1 MNIFNRASRWL
12 TLPSALAGLGWLLC
26 CLACWLACLAP
37 ANASQ
42 RWEMLSDPA
51 FQHISS
57 EQGLPHGF
65 ISSMIQDNAGFL
77 WIATTNGLTR
87 WDGYRFRTYKPQIN
101 DNNSISDIVILALHI
116 DPHGRMWIGTATG
129 GLLRYETAQDNFTR
143 FAIGPGGLSHPS
155 VTSICDDG
163 SGGLW
168 LATGAGLNHLE
179 AGSDRITQ
187 MPRNDAKFGELPES
201 RLRSVLRTQ
210 DGSVWVGSPK
220 GLLHRP
226 PGSLRFN
233 PVKLTHPA
241 GTPETATQA
250 IGINTLFEAGDNRL
264 WIGTNNS
271 GAFWY
276 DFKDKQI
283 HSLREINS
291 NDPQIATDP
300 VLAILEPH
308 PGQMW
313 FATLGRGI
321 LVLHSG
327 SNETSRIVHN
337 PMVPNSLSSNSVFSL
352 LLDRSG
358 LIWAGTNRSL
368 EHINS
373 NNQAVQTLFGI
384 ENHTTK
390 ISNPTVR
397 SILSLPNGT
406 IWLGLFNNGIDIIH
420 PERGRIKALRPDLKH
435 PETALQDDRVWALL
449 PVNNTVYIGT
459 DHGLYRAKADGSDLE
474 RVKLPGPPVDNIR
487 KLLLKGND
495 LYIGSQDGLF
505 VLDLSGAA
513 PLPRIRPK
521 GAEKLSDTHIG
532 SMVHGPDGSI
542 WIGTRNGLNQYDPA
556 SHSLRMFLPN
566 SKSGKGLAP
575 GSITSLLFDRQGRLW
590 IGTIGSGISVM
601 THNGKDATFQR
612 LGVFD
617 GLPNDAINC
626 MQTDDKGNIWIS
638 TDDGV
643 AEVDPEQLQVRAI
656 GRADGVVLSTY
667 LSGSCHTTNQGELL
681 FGGIGGLTVLQ
692 PRLLQKWHFQP
703 TLVVSEI
710 RIGGKT
716 VPASRFNQGTHT
728 PTLMIPP
735 NADSLSLEFSALD
748 FSAPELNRYAYQL
761 EGYDT
766 DWIDTDP
773 SRRLAVYTRLP
784 PGDYRLRL
792 RGSNRSGE
800 WIGEELILPL
810 HVTASWYQTWWFH
823 ALELLA
829 VLGLILAIIHI
840 RTRYLQQNRK
850 QLALQVAERTSELE
864 QKQQELVRANQDLN
878 NANDELAQSA
888 NTLRELDHIGRDIT
902 ANLDLQTA
910 FETVH
915 QHVMRLLDAP
925 SLIILRFNPELNQLE
940 LAFGR
945 EHGQPVASQGNI
957 PLQSSFSNNARTA
970 RERHEILIEVT
981 PDPGNAQATRTSRK
995 LMTALYVPLIVDHRL
1010 LGVMSMQSGLPQAYG
1025 PRERLIFRN
1034 LCAYTAIAL
1043 DNANAYHRLQEAQEK
1058 LVEQEKLAALGALV
1072 AGVAHELNTPIG
1084 NSILMLSSMQSKT
1097 SEFGAKVND
1106 GQLRRSELEGYLED
1120 ANEASR
1126 VIMRGLS
1133 SAADLV
1139 ASFKQV
1145 AVDRTTAHQRPFN
1158 LANTSNEIIA
1168 TMMNR
1173 IKLAGHQIELK
1184 MADDITLN
1192 SYPGPYGQVIAN
1204 LINNALLHA
1213 FENQVQGRMWLS
1225 ARKEGSDRV
1234 LIEFHDNGK
1243 GIAPDHLKRIFDPF
1257 FTTKM
1262 GQGGSGLGLSISYN
1276 IVTSL
1281 LNGSIRVESTPGK
1294 GTSFIMDLPLK
1305 APLR

>member
-1 MNIFNRASRWL
+1 MNIFNRAFRWL
-12 TLPSALAGLGWLLC
+12 TLPLPGLCWLLC
-26 CLACWLACLAP
+26 GLAWISH

-57 EQGLPHGF
+57 EQGLPHGY
-65 ISSMIQDNAGFL
+65 ISSMVQDKAGFL

-87 WDGYRFRTYKPQIN
+87 WDGYRFHTYKPQIN
-101 DNNSISDIVILALHI
+101 DNNSISDIVILALHL
-116 DPHGRMWIGTATG
+116 DPQGHLWIGTATG
-129 GLLRYETAQDNFTR
+129 GLLRYETAQDSFTR

-168 LATGAGLNHLE
+168 LATGAGLNHLDTPS
-179 AGSDRITQ
+179 GKVTQ
-187 MPRNDAKFGELPES
+187 MPRSEAKYGELPES
-201 RLRSVLRTQ
+201 RLKTVLRTR
-210 DGSVWVGSPK
+210 DGSVWVGSTK
-220 GLLHRP
+220 GLLQRP

-233 PVKLTHPA
+233 PVKLPAAINPA
-241 GTPETATQA
+241 GTPEVKQA
-250 IGINTLFEAGDNRL
+250 ISITSLFEASDKHL

-276 DFKDKQI
+276 DFKDGKV

-291 NDPQIATDP
+291 SDPQIASDP
-300 VLAILEPH
+300 INAMLEPH
-308 PGQMW
+308 PGQLW

-321 LVLHSG
+321 LIVHAG
-327 SNETSRIVHN
+327 SNETSRIMHN
-337 PMVPNSLSSNSVFSL
+337 PMVPNSLSSNTIYSL
-352 LLDRSG
+352 MLDRSG
-358 LIWAGTNRSL
+358 LVWAGTHRGL
-368 EHINS
+368 EHIDS
-373 NNQAVQTLFGI
+373 NNQAVHTLFGI
-384 ENHTTK
+384 ENHPSK
-390 ISNPTVR
+390 ISNPNVR
-397 SILSLPNGT
+397 SILSLPDGT

-420 PERGRIKALRPDLKH
+420 PERGRIRALRPDLKQ
-435 PETALQDDRVWALL
+435 PETALQDDRIWALL
-449 PVNNTVYIGT
+449 LVNNDTVFIGT
-459 DHGLYRAKADGSDLE
+459 DHGLYRAKTDGSELV
-474 RVKLPGPPVDNIR
+474 RVKLPGPPVDRVR
-487 KLLLKGND
+487 KLLLDGNN
-495 LYIGSQDGLF
+495 LYIGSHDGLF

-521 GAEKLSDTHIG
+521 GAEKLSDADVS
-532 SMVHGPDGSI
+532 SMIHGPDGSI
-542 WIGTRNGLNQYDPA
+542 WIGTRNGLNQYNPVT
-556 SHSLRMFLPN
+556 HSLRMFLPN

-575 GSITSLLFDRQGRLW
+575 GIITSLLFDRQGRLW
-590 IGTIGSGISVM
+590 IGSIGSGISVM
-601 THNGKDATFQR
+601 THNGKDAAFQR

-626 MQTDDKGNIWIS
+626 MQPDDKGNIWIS
-638 TDDGV
+638 TDDGL
-643 AEVDPEQLQVRAI
+643 AEVDPDQLQVRAI

-667 LSGSCHTTNQGELL
+667 LSGSCHSTNQGELL
-681 FGGIGGLTVLQ
+681 FGATGGLTVLQ

-703 TLVVSEI
+703 TLVISEI
-710 RIGGKT
+710 RIAGKT
-716 VPASRFNQGTHT
+716 VPSSRFNQGTHT

-735 NADSLSLEFSALD
+735 NTDSLSLEFSALD
-748 FSAPELNRYAYQL
+748 FSAPEQNRYAYQL

-810 HVTASWYQTWWFH
+810 HVTASWYQTWWFRM
-823 ALELLA
+823 LELLA
-829 VLGLILAIIHI
+829 MLGLILSVIHI

-925 SLIILRFNPELNQLE
+925 SLIILRFNPELTQLE

-945 EHGQPVASQGNI
+945 EHGQPVASQGSI
-957 PLQSSFSNNARTA
+957 PLQSALSNNARTA
-970 RERHEILIEVT
+970 RERHEILIEVM
-981 PDPGNAQATRTSRK
+981 PDPGNEQATRTSRK

-1106 GQLRRSELEGYLED
+1106 GQLRRSELDEYLED

-1213 FENQVQGRMWLS
+1213 FENQAQGRMWLS
-1225 ARKEGSDRV
+1225 ARKEGNDRV

-1294 GTSFIMDLPLK
+1294 GTRFIMDLPLK